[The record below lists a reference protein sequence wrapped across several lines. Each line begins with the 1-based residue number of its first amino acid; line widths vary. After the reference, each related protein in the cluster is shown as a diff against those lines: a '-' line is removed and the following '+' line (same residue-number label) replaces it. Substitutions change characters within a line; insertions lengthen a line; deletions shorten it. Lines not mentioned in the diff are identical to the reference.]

1 MRSKLE
7 EAIRLRAQGQAKQAI
22 TIFAQLLEE
31 EPNNAELLYQMAW
44 AHDNLGLEKQ
54 AVPYYV
60 AALRYQLGESHRP
73 GALLGLGSTYRTLG
87 QYENAKEI
95 LAQGVGEFPNHR
107 ELKVFYAMVLYN
119 VGEHAKAMNLLL
131 TELVDTTNDAG
142 IASFE
147 KAIRFYADKLNQI
160 WDK

>member
-1 MRSKLE
+1 MESTYE
-7 EAIRLRAQGQAKQAI
+7 EAVQLRAQGQAGQAI
-22 TIFAQLLEE
+22 TIFAQLLEKD
-31 EPNNAELLYQMAW
+31 PNNAELLYQMAC

-60 AALRYQLGESHRP
+60 AALRNQLGESHRP

-87 QYENAKEI
+87 QYEDAKEI
-95 LAQGVGEFPNHR
+95 LAQGVSEFPNHR
-107 ELKVFYAMVLYN
+107 ELKVFYAMALYN
-119 VGEHAKAMNLLL
+119 VGEHAEAMKLLL

-147 KAIRFYADKLNQI
+147 KAIRFYADKLDQI
-160 WDK
+160 WDE

>member
-1 MRSKLE
+1 
-7 EAIRLRAQGQAKQAI
+7 
-22 TIFAQLLEE
+22 
-31 EPNNAELLYQMAW
+31 
-44 AHDNLGLEKQ
+44 
-54 AVPYYV
+54 
-60 AALRYQLGESHRP
+60 GESHRP

-95 LAQGVGEFPNHR
+95 LAQGVSEFPNHR

-147 KAIRFYADKLNQI
+147 KAIRFYADKLDQI
-160 WDK
+160 WDE